1 MESPL
6 DKCEGFDNSLRRIK
20 QLKHHISKLS
30 QNHGAQPQAVFF
42 TPCRVLTPG
51 IKVKAPKAPH

>member
-30 QNHGAQPQAVFF
+30 QSRGAEPQDTEVEVI
-42 TPCRVLTPG
+42 T
-51 IKVKAPKAPH
+51 ISQ